1 MAKKVSIITINYN
14 GKDDTVDLIES
25 FGRYETYPY
34 EIIIID
40 NGSKN
45 HGEHRVLSK
54 YSPKPIVIR
63 SDKNLGFAG
72 GNNLGIPYADGDY
85 ILFLNNDTIIN
96 QPILEN
102 LARALD
108 NNPQI
113 GCVSPKIACWPE
125 KKQLQYAGSTPMSP
139 VTLRNENIGFGQTD
153 TGQFNKSRYTAFA
166 HGAAMMIRTTD
177 IKKFGMMPEFYFLYY
192 EELDWCTNMTRAGY
206 QLWYEPRCTIFH
218 KESQSTG
225 RQSPLRTFYMMRN
238 RMLYAWRNL
247 PGMERCLAIAY
258 QMLIVAPKDSLCFV
272 LKGEPKLAKAVWHG
286 VKGFWKLC

>member
-1 MAKKVSIITINYN
+1 
-14 GKDDTVDLIES
+14 
-25 FGRYETYPY
+25 
-34 EIIIID
+34 
-40 NGSKN
+40 
-45 HGEHRVLSK
+45 
-54 YSPKPIVIR
+54 
-63 SDKNLGFAG
+63 
-72 GNNLGIPYADGDY
+72 
-85 ILFLNNDTIIN
+85 
-96 QPILEN
+96 
-102 LARALD
+102 
-108 NNPQI
+108 
-113 GCVSPKIACWPE
+113 
-125 KKQLQYAGSTPMSP
+125 
-139 VTLRNENIGFGQTD
+139 
-153 TGQFNKSRYTAFA
+153 
-166 HGAAMMIRTTD
+166 
-177 IKKFGMMPEFYFLYY
+177 MPEFYFLYY